1 MATQTFAVGV
11 LKHLESTFFAPL
23 EKENAKLSELRKVLV
38 SLLQFFS
45 DPNLGYRRLLCLDVV
60 ANFPRD
66 ETGNQWQH
74 IIEQVLFAL
83 TKEVEQLGKKKARVH
98 LPSFNIFHKILHLC
112 EERNPGYFLER
123 IAKKLFDHVHFALSR
138 CLCTESKYVE
148 IVTVYERI
156 LTLLMKSPLYCKA
169 FKWDLLK
176 KFILFCFGDDGR
188 VDQMT
193 TDLLRIVVTSFTYD
207 YEAKNMFGD
216 TEEYDGDLNSIFY
229 QISFAFKSII
239 LPGRTS
245 GESADTI
252 ADIAKNLLCVLNV
265 LMEKCGLNVVSALY
279 RWGHTSF
286 QYALA
291 SMTDSLPVLRDES
304 LRYLQNHMRLLRE
317 NTKWYGLTNMKKYS
331 ITENIS
337 NMYEVLVE
345 TNILTKFLSQAG
357 SPHVMDGSGK
367 IEFDRATTSSTP
379 LERHARLAADIF
391 FCIDLTSKEVPDG
404 IADKDD
410 WVERYCRVA
419 GGSPLESE
427 GKTDSSG
434 SGDFLSPNLRRK
446 RGASSPSLWSNNKR
460 RKTDTILDAMTTR
473 RHVLETMN
481 DLISDTSRKHYS
493 IFFVMVRVFEF
504 YPDWVLCRR
513 VQDRAKGKSHHSL
526 AWLLAFTTKG
536 FELMHALQSD
546 HPSFVLLLSCLHRSL
561 FILKHAENTTSLREL
576 PKQRQHV
583 HEIRSVWRSSL
594 DLFVGKLHRITAAG
608 YASSAGRDLLCLT
621 VAHGLRTGYIE
632 PKNHDVVWQLP
643 FEKGIFHNIHALA
656 MVFASLSCPNF
667 STSVDHMVRVK
678 LLKYVLSCAEV
689 LLLGENCDGTQER
702 EEIAPE
708 NVQYTYFVAAVMCS
722 LFSSDCSVVNLATI
736 SDREEEEI
744 NIDKEKIVN
753 GAAHDV
759 HIETKVSVDKIIFD
773 VTQSWWTKT
782 GGLSAAYSSAESSI
796 KMQQEMHRTI
806 FSWLTVHVPE
816 ETLASHEH
824 SKLIKCIC
832 ASYFG
837 AAWLQTAFSIPAC
850 AHLITAEYV
859 GVVAKLVHVVV
870 CAINSGCLS
879 VDVFIQHRA
888 NILHKVAANVIEALC
903 VRLGRLGNACAIAK
917 CFQDIKQELLIAL
930 SHDVKQTALR
940 YRDFQTSVKTYFAYC
955 SDLSSTSSVDQPKH
969 DDDDFRVESASSSVH
984 DSRNSFATA
993 SERIDDDNRIL
1004 AVGSSHLSNVYESW
1018 PMVDGP
1024 KYFGID
1030 DYLYFHE
1037 TAIQWFLH
1045 RYSIVV
1051 LHYLKTAPT
1060 KCVSQVEILVD
1071 EMIQAVV
1078 HEPNWKRGSHF
1089 FFLCAKY
1096 LNFLYQRRKGG
1107 PNSEEIYQTILTD
1120 MAEAF
1125 VLGRKKS
1132 LVYINDN
1139 NSRVFF
1145 WTVLEIFKCLNIT
1158 VHEARCNV
1166 LFRSL
1171 VDIIST
1177 MNLVHSSRDSVHS
1190 PKLLPRDVRLTSQFF
1205 CAQLLELRADCNEDL
1220 FEAIMAQVEDWL
1232 QDEDYYVRC
1241 ASGET
1246 YSLLLNGRS
1255 IDDKIVI
1262 YEDYE
1267 SKFRL
1272 SSGSPKLEFQ
1282 TYVLGSLSIGM
1293 KCNELIPR
1301 VLSSLVDFCADNE
1314 WGKHL
1319 GIYCLTVLARS
1330 CLKEEIEFRAPYA
1343 LLTEHMRFVLG
1354 TWVRADF
1361 QRPVSE
1367 LRRFPFSV
1375 FYPSHVFNSIESFI
1389 RRFMHFVVAEIV
1401 VQGSAT
1407 QADTREGI
1415 HSSLETLSSKRL
1427 MLLSSLEEFVEPT
1440 NWKGTS
1446 GLLRQYFG
1454 SIYAFSRSFT
1464 YLPDPSIEDDGD
1476 SIERIKPG
1484 EIANYVDKFLLGAL
1498 EKKIYY
1504 TYAFMNRCEIVPWL
1518 LLLDPSVVASPVNL
1532 DDYGE
1537 QNPPKLIRDA
1547 KQYIFDKIK
1556 SNPEGGG
1563 PVLLKVVSSIDVLA
1577 FLYTFATCSHDLRTF
1592 SLVSKA
1598 LRVYVNCSSPEV
1610 LDDLFI
1616 TLILSLAWFLCDKSA
1631 SCWFDCCCIVS
1642 RYIEKHLVSRAP
1654 EGKIFLEKKMN
1665 LFMRIMLLPFLC
1677 PREVI
1682 LKQIDLREYTQ
1693 VKNMASKGMNSL
1705 FASRRRGSL
1714 RDAIRRIPDLP
1725 KIEELQAL
1733 VSRKSQERSTL
1744 TNTIRYFMTSV
1755 NDVFFNTGLGV
1766 YYSHYVLSNISDF
1779 AETSLSTLSA
1789 EAVNTSSCCFEDDI
1803 VAARVDMDTNILT
1816 PYSGR
1821 DNQVGN
1827 TDSGLVSRFTE
1838 AVIEICNCPSVSPSI
1853 HKIASACLGV
1863 LEQGGGG
1870 WYASHGLGEYT
1881 LLSSDLANTAVA
1893 RSKILAKCLV
1903 DRVKQSSCR
1912 GSAFAACFSGKRDLE
1927 ITEKTSRGN
1936 LSITLR
1942 EIVRD
1947 DFQEAKRTFEL
1958 GEHLWH
1964 CGDTPFPIFVTRL
1977 AYMCVTQYIPEDSF
1991 RNCAAACLLDPCF
2004 AEAIFPLIILTSL
2017 RNSRE
2022 APSVASNLH
2031 SMVMQERYIKKKAVL
2046 VIRTLDYLR
2055 KQGLQEHQHKVT
2067 SRPFATK
2074 QVDYSPSIEL
2084 SEATVISFLDV
2095 AKLAYEHNMNSL
2107 ALLYTELF
2115 DKNIKTR
2122 RGPNHVVTIDS
2133 LHKLAEHESLLFSIY
2148 KRLNS
2153 ADSLSGSSHKSL
2165 SSLLSFDEK
2174 NFLKPIEASVAREQ
2188 MEWQPIFDTLRRG
2201 DLGLCKILI
2210 DNERD
2215 RVLYAMKHA
2224 SIFEMKNRSRHI
2236 QALCVLDQVACV
2248 SSGGDSDQKR
2258 VDVLLQQWGARI
2270 FRSIHE
2276 TEGGFNAIEP
2286 LLKQRGKILRALKKD
2301 DMYFSHVL
2309 HTAIVARQSKQLD
2322 AAEATIMQLKR
2333 VNDMQFSSLEKQI
2346 RVAIEESLLM
2356 AAKGQLSDGI
2366 LFAGKIK
2373 DILQNV
2379 KPRDKTLLLSYKSNL
2394 LRTLGKWTAVM
2405 RSESSDEILDKYFLG
2420 AVKFAGRKDEEVAA
2434 SFAAGKYMNTLYL
2447 ALLDRMNSPEWEEL
2461 NRDREQTRKEWHQL
2475 KEVKPSATES
2485 RSDLKKRRNH
2495 LRYLKHILD
2504 QDDREVEKL
2513 KYNMTEY
2520 LFGAAKRY
2528 IFCLSNMNVEGIAKN
2543 EMSMVVRLLDILF
2556 KNPDNMDLQK
2566 IMQDSIDR
2574 MNMNAFL
2581 PFVQQITSRITDDVD
2596 CGPLIRTLEALLV
2609 QMLVKAP
2616 DHCLPPLLL
2625 LRGSSGP
2632 SDLPCDRARSK
2643 FSRCVLKQYRTLRP
2657 DDGQARVDSYINI
2670 IEAFSKLALWVPEG
2684 GWDIF
2689 NERKEKVGTKKGKKI
2704 QCSIVP
2710 GWDEAIRRAGLERG
2724 FVPIWTDGAN
2734 RNNTLHSL
2742 DPYFKASSSGLSVPK
2757 IIKCHDH
2764 CGESYKQYLKGGDD
2778 LRQDEV
2784 MEQVFRLVNTL
2795 LHQDQRCRQRQL
2807 QIRTYKVVPFS
2818 NSVGLIEHVQN
2829 STSLKEYLTA
2839 AHKKWH
2845 PTERTPHD
2853 VFETLADAYKMGLKE
2868 KERVKIFQTE
2878 CRRFN
2883 PAMYDEMVSRIS
2895 DTDNWYKQRLAY
2907 TRSVAVNS
2915 VIGYIIGLGDRHVSN
2930 VMIDETTHELVHIDF
2945 GVAFEQGKCLPC
2957 PEKVPFRLSRD
2968 LVNGMGVSGY
2978 EGVFQRCSEE
2988 TLRVL
2993 KSHQD
2998 ALLFVFDAFLHNPLC
3013 DWKVSG
3019 VDWMKKNGVLIDEED
3034 ENVQLEK
3041 DGHGA
3046 SGVIDLCDEAAT
3058 EHVNSVNKLAEK
3070 NRRAERAIGRIR
3082 QKLNGYHDG
3091 NLMGVEGHIKSLIN
3105 EATDFRN
3112 LGTIFPGW
3120 NPHL

>member
-446 RGASSPSLWSNNKR
+446 RGASSPSL
-460 RKTDTILDAMTTR
+460 
-473 RHVLETMN
+473 
-481 DLISDTSRKHYS
+481 
-493 IFFVMVRVFEF
+493 
-504 YPDWVLCRR
+504 
-513 VQDRAKGKSHHSL
+513 
-526 AWLLAFTTKG
+526 
-536 FELMHALQSD
+536 
-546 HPSFVLLLSCLHRSL
+546 
-561 FILKHAENTTSLREL
+561 
-576 PKQRQHV
+576 
-583 HEIRSVWRSSL
+583 
-594 DLFVGKLHRITAAG
+594 ITAAG

-667 STSVDHMVRVK
+667 STSVDPMVRVK

-806 FSWLTVHVPE
+806 FSWLTVHLPE

-859 GVVAKLVHVVV
+859 DVVAKLVHVVV

-984 DSRNSFATA
+984 DS
-993 SERIDDDNRIL
+993 
-1004 AVGSSHLSNVYESW
+1004 
-1018 PMVDGP
+1018 
-1024 KYFGID
+1024 
-1030 DYLYFHE
+1030 
-1037 TAIQWFLH
+1037 Q
-1045 RYSIVV
+1045 
-1051 LHYLKTAPT
+1051 
-1060 KCVSQVEILVD
+1060 
-1071 EMIQAVV
+1071 
-1078 HEPNWKRGSHF
+1078 
-1089 FFLCAKY
+1089 
-1096 LNFLYQRRKGG
+1096 
-1107 PNSEEIYQTILTD
+1107 IYQTILTD
-1120 MAEAF
+1120 VAEAF

-1755 NDVFFNTGLGV
+1755 NDVFFNIGLGV

-1870 WYASHGLGEYT
+1870 WYASHGL
-1881 LLSSDLANTAVA
+1881 VA

-1964 CGDTPFPIFVTRL
+1964 CGDTPFPVFVTRL

-2004 AEAIFPLIILTSL
+2004 AEAIFH
-2017 RNSRE
+2017 
-2022 APSVASNLH
+2022 LH
-2031 SMVMQERYIKKKAVL
+2031 
-2046 VIRTLDYLR
+2046 
-2055 KQGLQEHQHKVT
+2055 
-2067 SRPFATK
+2067 
-2074 QVDYSPSIEL
+2074 
-2084 SEATVISFLDV
+2084 
-2095 AKLAYEHNMNSL
+2095 
-2107 ALLYTELF
+2107 
-2115 DKNIKTR
+2115 
-2122 RGPNHVVTIDS
+2122 
-2133 LHKLAEHESLLFSIY
+2133 
-2148 KRLNS
+2148 
-2153 ADSLSGSSHKSL
+2153 
-2165 SSLLSFDEK
+2165 
-2174 NFLKPIEASVAREQ
+2174 
-2188 MEWQPIFDTLRRG
+2188 
-2201 DLGLCKILI
+2201 
-2210 DNERD
+2210 
-2215 RVLYAMKHA
+2215 
-2224 SIFEMKNRSRHI
+2224 
-2236 QALCVLDQVACV
+2236 
-2248 SSGGDSDQKR
+2248 
-2258 VDVLLQQWGARI
+2258 
-2270 FRSIHE
+2270 
-2276 TEGGFNAIEP
+2276 
-2286 LLKQRGKILRALKKD
+2286 
-2301 DMYFSHVL
+2301 
-2309 HTAIVARQSKQLD
+2309 
-2322 AAEATIMQLKR
+2322 
-2333 VNDMQFSSLEKQI
+2333 
-2346 RVAIEESLLM
+2346 
-2356 AAKGQLSDGI
+2356 
-2366 LFAGKIK
+2366 
-2373 DILQNV
+2373 
-2379 KPRDKTLLLSYKSNL
+2379 
-2394 LRTLGKWTAVM
+2394 
-2405 RSESSDEILDKYFLG
+2405 
-2420 AVKFAGRKDEEVAA
+2420 
-2434 SFAAGKYMNTLYL
+2434 
-2447 ALLDRMNSPEWEEL
+2447 
-2461 NRDREQTRKEWHQL
+2461 
-2475 KEVKPSATES
+2475 
-2485 RSDLKKRRNH
+2485 
-2495 LRYLKHILD
+2495 
-2504 QDDREVEKL
+2504 
-2513 KYNMTEY
+2513 
-2520 LFGAAKRY
+2520 
-2528 IFCLSNMNVEGIAKN
+2528 
-2543 EMSMVVRLLDILF
+2543 
-2556 KNPDNMDLQK
+2556 
-2566 IMQDSIDR
+2566 
-2574 MNMNAFL
+2574 
-2581 PFVQQITSRITDDVD
+2581 
-2596 CGPLIRTLEALLV
+2596 LEA
-2609 QMLVKAP
+2609 
-2616 DHCLPPLLL
+2616 DD
-2625 LRGSSGP
+2625 S
-2632 SDLPCDRARSK
+2632 
-2643 FSRCVLKQYRTLRP
+2643 FILK
-2657 DDGQARVDSYINI
+2657 
-2670 IEAFSKLALWVPEG
+2670 
-2684 GWDIF
+2684 
-2689 NERKEKVGTKKGKKI
+2689 
-2704 QCSIVP
+2704 
-2710 GWDEAIRRAGLERG
+2710 
-2724 FVPIWTDGAN
+2724 
-2734 RNNTLHSL
+2734 
-2742 DPYFKASSSGLSVPK
+2742 
-2757 IIKCHDH
+2757 
-2764 CGESYKQYLKGGDD
+2764 
-2778 LRQDEV
+2778 
-2784 MEQVFRLVNTL
+2784 
-2795 LHQDQRCRQRQL
+2795 
-2807 QIRTYKVVPFS
+2807 
-2818 NSVGLIEHVQN
+2818 
-2829 STSLKEYLTA
+2829 
-2839 AHKKWH
+2839 
-2845 PTERTPHD
+2845 
-2853 VFETLADAYKMGLKE
+2853 
-2868 KERVKIFQTE
+2868 
-2878 CRRFN
+2878 
-2883 PAMYDEMVSRIS
+2883 
-2895 DTDNWYKQRLAY
+2895 
-2907 TRSVAVNS
+2907 
-2915 VIGYIIGLGDRHVSN
+2915 
-2930 VMIDETTHELVHIDF
+2930 
-2945 GVAFEQGKCLPC
+2945 
-2957 PEKVPFRLSRD
+2957 
-2968 LVNGMGVSGY
+2968 
-2978 EGVFQRCSEE
+2978 
-2988 TLRVL
+2988 
-2993 KSHQD
+2993 
-2998 ALLFVFDAFLHNPLC
+2998 
-3013 DWKVSG
+3013 
-3019 VDWMKKNGVLIDEED
+3019 
-3034 ENVQLEK
+3034 
-3041 DGHGA
+3041 
-3046 SGVIDLCDEAAT
+3046 
-3058 EHVNSVNKLAEK
+3058 
-3070 NRRAERAIGRIR
+3070 
-3082 QKLNGYHDG
+3082 
-3091 NLMGVEGHIKSLIN
+3091 
-3105 EATDFRN
+3105 
-3112 LGTIFPGW
+3112 
-3120 NPHL
+3120 